1 MKEFVKEMKKI
12 YEEVKG
18 GNKKICRQKS
28 EGAS

>member
-18 GNKKICRQKS
+18 GNKKICKQEQEEDS
-28 EGAS
+28 